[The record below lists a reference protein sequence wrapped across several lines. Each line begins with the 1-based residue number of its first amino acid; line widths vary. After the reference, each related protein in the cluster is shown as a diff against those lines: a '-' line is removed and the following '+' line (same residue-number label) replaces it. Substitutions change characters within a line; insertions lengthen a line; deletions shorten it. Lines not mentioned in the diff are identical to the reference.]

1 MSTATTL
8 PRLDRTSHE
17 PAVETTLLELVQ
29 VLSELTDDDHEVV
42 AAISS
47 LLEEGRVRLTGNFA
61 GGFVAE
67 A

>member
-1 MSTATTL
+1 MSAATTL
-8 PRLDRTSHE
+8 PRLDPKAHE
-17 PAVETTLLELVQ
+17 APVETTLLELVQ
-29 VLSELTDDDHEVV
+29 VLSELTDDDREVV

-61 GGFVAE
+61 GGFIAE